1 MDKSNHID
9 IRQLVGQAFMAC
21 LAINLFCIVLH
32 FILSPRNEILLTT
45 NASGTKYFLT
55 LQLGDTIIPWS
66 LGIVLIADIVAFSL
80 ALISLYRMEGAD
92 EFLATNV
99 VTGYLW
105 LIITLIVIS
114 IFWGLVPSMDAF
126 RRDLTSKL
134 VPLVPFIAV
143 KEWVFRRLHAI
154 YERTGRLMFEALAW
168 NNRKDGLFNGFF
180 VVATLTGIL
189 GFSPRSIHYLLLFA
203 KLSLLGS
210 ATLKITRQLRASL
223 WPH

>member
-1 MDKSNHID
+1 MDRPNHID

-66 LGIVLIADIVAFSL
+66 LGIVLIADLVAFSL

-105 LIITLIVIS
+105 LIVTLIVIS
-114 IFWGLVPSMDAF
+114 IFFGLVPSMDAF

-134 VPLVPFIAV
+134 VPLIPFIAV
-143 KEWVFRRLHAI
+143 KEWTFRRLHSV
-154 YERTGRLMFEALAW
+154 YEKTGRLMFEALAW

-180 VVATLTGIL
+180 IIAIIGGVI

-203 KLSLLGS
+203 KLNLLGS
-210 ATLKITRQLRASL
+210 ATLAITGQLRASL